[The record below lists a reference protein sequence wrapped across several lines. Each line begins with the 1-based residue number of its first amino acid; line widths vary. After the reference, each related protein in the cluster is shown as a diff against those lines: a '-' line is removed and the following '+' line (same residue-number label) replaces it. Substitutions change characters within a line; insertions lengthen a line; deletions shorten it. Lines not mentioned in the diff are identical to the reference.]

1 MKLIATW
8 GAESERLDRLL
19 ARGCLN
25 CASALGRLV
34 RHEVTSGTQIWLSC
48 CSCGSRIEGPL
59 PHRKHPQFPIYPL
72 WREGGCDYPL
82 PEELGQTARPL
93 TFVEV
98 VRAVFEN
105 TDPILANAHAV
116 AWREMLVAACG
127 FTSLLDMRPAF
138 PAIIAACGPKAYVA
152 TTFGGGARLLSIEP
166 GLVKML
172 TPRLVGQKVQ
182 GRAIVAASDR

>member
-59 PHRKHPQFPIYPL
+59 PHRKHPQFPLYPL

-82 PEELGQTARPL
+82 PEEIEQTARPL
-93 TFVEV
+93 TFVEIM
-98 VRAVFEN
+98 RAVFEN
-105 TDPILANAHAV
+105 ADPVLANAHAV
-116 AWREMLVAACG
+116 ARRDLFIVATG
-127 FTSLLDMRPAF
+127 FTSPLDMTPAF
-138 PAIIAACGPKAYVA
+138 PAILAAGGPKAYVA
-152 TTFGGGARLLSIEP
+152 VEFGSGGRLLSIEP
-166 GLVKML
+166 GLVRML
-172 TPRLVGQKVQ
+172 TPRLVGRKVQ
-182 GRAIVAASDR
+182 WGRARVVG